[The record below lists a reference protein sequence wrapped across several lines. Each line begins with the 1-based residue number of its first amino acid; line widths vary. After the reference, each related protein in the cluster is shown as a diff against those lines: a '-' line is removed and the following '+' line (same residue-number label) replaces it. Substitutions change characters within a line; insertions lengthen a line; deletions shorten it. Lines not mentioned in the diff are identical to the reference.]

1 MRKFKM
7 PNLLANQWT
16 SLWENHTLAEKMKRD
31 GEINSLMT
39 GGSIVHC
46 NVDGNVTASQAKKL
60 ISKAIEA
67 GMEHFALN
75 ACYIECKD
83 CGHVCK
89 GKLDTC
95 PECGSKNLDIYTR
108 VIGYF
113 SKVSGWSKPRRE
125 YDFPNRKFTSQDELN
140 KQIAE

>member
-16 SLWENHTLAEKMKRD
+16 SLWEDHTLTEKMKRD

-46 NVDGNVTASQAKKL
+46 NIDGSVTASQAKKL
-60 ISKAIEA
+60 INKAIEA
-67 GMEHFALN
+67 GMEHFSLN
-75 ACYIECKD
+75 SVYIECKD
-83 CGHVCK
+83 CGHVHK

-95 PECGSKNLDIYTR
+95 PECGSKNLDMYTR

-113 SKVSGWSKPRRE
+113 SKVAGWSKPRRL
-125 YDFPNRKFTSQDELN
+125 YDFPNRKFTTNEQLCEELG
-140 KQIAE
+140 K